1 MMLRTSSGKQ
11 NRHGFIDRFAALI
24 EKDTIRQLKKDGASK
39 EEIAAHTS
47 QTVPNRSELRSKGIN
62 VTPKGKPFGR
72 LTRFR
77 LTPCS
82 LQTLIAIH
90 QVMPDGRTR
99 KIVVPRSRFEN
110 KEA

>member
-1 MMLRTSSGKQ
+1 M
-11 NRHGFIDRFAALI
+11 
-24 EKDTIRQLKKDGASK
+24 EKDMLRQLKKDGASK

-47 QTVPNRSELRSKGIN
+47 QTVPNRGELRMRGIN
-62 VTPKGKPFGR
+62 ITNRMGKPFGR
-72 LTRFR
+72 LTKFR